1 MATHA
6 FRGIQKLN
14 RVLDASIKT
23 LNFKLRCTSTSARTR
38 LVTGANGEKIFVP
51 LNDIYYPETLVHEF
65 VWNNIENY
73 PDHIA
78 LVIF

>member
-23 LNFKLRCTSTSARTR
+23 LNFTLRCTSTSARTR
-38 LVTGANGEKIFVP
+38 LVTGSNGEKIFVP
-51 LNDIYYPETLVHEF
+51 LNDISYPEILIHEF